1 MYNIFISH
9 SWSYSDQYLQL
20 CNLLDAASYFKYKNY
35 SVPKDDPFRIHSQ
48 HYKTELENKIR
59 NQMKYASVVVILAGV
74 YASYSESIDM
84 EIRIA
89 TELDERIL
97 AIEPFG
103 AEKTSLKVKVWSDK
117 VVRWSTESIVNAI
130 RELGKDI

>member
-1 MYNIFISH
+1 MTLLEFIVSIIKQN
-9 SWSYSDQYLQL
+9 W
-20 CNLLDAASYFKYKNY
+20 K
-35 SVPKDDPFRIHSQ
+35 I
-48 HYKTELENKIR
+48 KIR

-89 TELDERIL
+89 TELDKRIL